1 MADIEEILKRI
12 QSHRG
17 VEGAIIA
24 TSEGIIMRSTLE
36 EQITVQYVALI
47 QPLLMKTKKTLQDM
61 DSEDELTHLR
71 LRTEKNE
78 LIIAA
83 DKDYFMVGIHKPSP

>member
-12 QSHRG
+12 QSHSG